1 VAAELEMAD
10 EEATDALSKG
20 EGRPRVE
27 ADVVVDV
34 FRFVFSAA

>member
-1 VAAELEMAD
+1 MAAELEMAD

-27 ADVVVDV
+27 EEVVDV